1 MSNKQLLN
9 HIDNVLNS
17 YIDTISDKYNIN
29 KEELK
34 QLWYSDSNY
43 KPIQSTSSNLNTL
56 QTIDMDDLSP
66 QRLLKCSKVELA
78 ALCKHHGKKFTSK
91 NKKEDLL
98 ALLQQKPDEISKIH
112 IEPKKSIEINTKK
125 STQQIPTVIKNITS
139 AIQPIPIRKNCHGN
153 LEHSETKLVFDK
165 NTKKVFGKQ
174 EDDGTVSDLCDD
186 DIQNCKKFKFAYD
199 IPQNLDKKNTLEK
212 VKLQELEE
220 DDIEVV
226 DEDDIEN
233 KKINKQDQE
242 EEEEEIEEEEEEI
255 EEEEEEEEIE
265 EEEEEI

>member
-9 HIDNVLNS
+9 HIDNVLDS
-17 YIDTISDKYNIN
+17 YINTISDKYNIN
-29 KEELK
+29 KDELK
-34 QLWYSDSNY
+34 QLWYSDSY
-43 KPIQSTSSNLNTL
+43 KPPQKTVSNVNTL

-98 ALLQQKPDEISKIH
+98 ALLQEKSVVN
-112 IEPKKSIEINTKK
+112 IEPKKPIENNIKK
-125 STQQIPTVIKNITS
+125 SIQQIPSVIKNITS
-139 AIQPIPIRKNCHGN
+139 TIQTIPIRKNCHGN
-153 LEHSETKLVFDK
+153 LEHSETKLIFDK

-199 IPQNLDKKNTLEK
+199 VPQNLDKKNTLEK
-212 VKLQELEE
+212 VKLQELED

-226 DEDDIEN
+226 DEDDTV
-233 KKINKQDQE
+233 KKKNTE
-242 EEEEEIEEEEEEI
+242 EEIEEDEEEIEEEEQE

-265 EEEEEI
+265 EEEF